1 MGLVTQEAGGG
12 DAGGFWLGVGQP
24 GDPEARPHRAPS
36 WAPEWSRAAGR
47 AGCGR
52 GVSSCRRHW
61 VWGGGQTYKPT
72 TRGTP
77 GRGPPGCLLHSADTT
92 TPPKAA
98 KTSGGTGQAP
108 ARPTSAAEGG
118 WGRCRGGWGRISW
131 GREWGGPQ
139 RKEMSVASSTRLAQM
154 PHAQPGLDPG
164 GQRMDTLFP
173 TEAGRPACPHPAS
186 GAPPHP
192 STGRQAWGSS
202 HNADPHSCS
211 RAADGG
217 SRTPRTQFR
226 LPQPTNAGFRGV
238 RQKNGPEGA
247 HDGAEAFTLRDP
259 AQDAGPAG
267 PGGTLTREGADGHT
281 TTAPSQGADTRPLP
295 TSGAHETPATQGA
308 SLPRVLQAPASC
320 PLPAAECP
328 QVPPALDA
336 AGLPQCARPTED
348 PLPLPSPWASW
359 VGSRPPVH

>member
-77 GRGPPGCLLHSADTT
+77 GGGLPGCLLHSADTT

-186 GAPPHP
+186 GAPAPPHGE
-192 STGRQAWGSS
+192 TGLGEQ
-202 HNADPHSCS
+202 
-211 RAADGG
+211 
-217 SRTPRTQFR
+217 
-226 LPQPTNAGFRGV
+226 PQR
-238 RQKNGPEGA
+238 
-247 HDGAEAFTLRDP
+247 
-259 AQDAGPAG
+259 
-267 PGGTLTREGADGHT
+267 
-281 TTAPSQGADTRPLP
+281 
-295 TSGAHETPATQGA
+295 
-308 SLPRVLQAPASC
+308 
-320 PLPAAECP
+320 
-328 QVPPALDA
+328 
-336 AGLPQCARPTED
+336 
-348 PLPLPSPWASW
+348 
-359 VGSRPPVH
+359 RPPLLLQGR